1 MIGAPRRA
9 RTTLSGGETCPPSAG
24 RCAAR
29 WPRRPSQ
36 RPAHYGGRHRGSALT
51 RSAVRAVV
59 MPRPVEPVDEPR
71 GDRPDAVA
79 ARQVIGVQLSN
90 VAVGALEALASS
102 CGWRRPRPPRPVP
115 CLPRDPPSGFAPA
128 CVTHYRPA
136 RPAIRHHP
144 PTSTLPVIADLERGL
159 FKPVTPG
166 AVKGSTDPPRV
177 WGRHRADLRQYQHPG
192 QTLTHVGKRPLVQEN
207 LFDDGRQTPTRVL
220 GRASVRRCGVVWAGQ
235 TPM

>member
-9 RTTLSGGETCPPSAG
+9 RTTLRGGETCPPSAG

-29 WPRRPSQ
+29 WPRRPPQ

-71 GDRPDAVA
+71 GDRSDAVA

-102 CGWRRPRPPRPVP
+102 CGWRRPRSPRPVP

-144 PTSTLPVIADLERGL
+144 PTSTLPVIADLERT
-159 FKPVTPG
+159 F
-166 AVKGSTDPPRV
+166 GSINTLDRPPCTWGRVSVRCRLGRTDP
-177 WGRHRADLRQYQHPG
+177 
-192 QTLTHVGKRPLVQEN
+192 HVSGE
-207 LFDDGRQTPTRVL
+207 DSL
-220 GRASVRRCGVVWAGQ
+220 GRSGAPSPGTMNSHECGDARQRR
-235 TPM
+235 